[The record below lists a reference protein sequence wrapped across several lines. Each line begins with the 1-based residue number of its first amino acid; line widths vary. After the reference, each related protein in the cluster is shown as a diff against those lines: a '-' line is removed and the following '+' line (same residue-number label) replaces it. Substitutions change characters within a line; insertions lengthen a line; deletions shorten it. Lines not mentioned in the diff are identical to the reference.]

1 MIRIYTTIIL
11 IILTVITLTAAALK
25 PKLYKPVQFVLTDF
39 KVENTVNTES
49 KPQNIEITSGQTAKI
64 QEKIVKLPPQTTKK
78 ITKTIQPQTTQPAQ
92 KTIAANKIEQTKNI
106 VSVKPSAAPQQ
117 SKKVQ
122 TTIPQQAQ
130 VKLPP
135 SIQQTINKTETD
147 KTVKTVTLPA
157 VNPTTQTKE
166 IEIEDKPLTAQEE
179 IIVWNKWRS
188 DLQNKIMRDSK
199 VHAPLGTTFKFSF
212 TVDRAGRISNLR
224 VWSNTPAYNTIAINM
239 IKPVILGYQG
249 TSILNF
255 PPRTKRIITNVNGG
269 FVISTSNKFSSPNDF
284 SDIEKVRN

>member
-1 MIRIYTTIIL
+1 MIRTYTTIIL

-39 KVENTVNTES
+39 KVENTVNAERKSLKVEIPSEQTSKTEE
-49 KPQNIEITSGQTAKI
+49 KTIKLQPQSE
-64 QEKIVKLPPQTTKK
+64 EKTTK
-78 ITKTIQPQTTQPAQ
+78 IIQSQNTKPVQ
-92 KTIAANKIEQTKNI
+92 KTITTSKVEQTKN
-106 VSVKPSAAPQQ
+106 VMSVKQSAAPQQ
-117 SKKVQ
+117 SKTVQ
-122 TTIPQQAQ
+122 TTLPQSQI
-130 VKLPP
+130 KLPP
-135 SIQQTINKTETD
+135 SIQQTINKTETI
-147 KTVKTVTLPA
+147 KTVTQPK
-157 VNPTTQTKE
+157 VKQTTQPKE
-166 IEIEDKPLTAQEE
+166 IEIENKPLTAQEE

-269 FVISTSNKFSSPNDF
+269 FVISTSNKFSSPCDF

>member
-1 MIRIYTTIIL
+1 MIKTYTTIIL
-11 IILTVITLTAAALK
+11 IILTVITLATAALK

-39 KVENTVNTES
+39 KVENTVNAES
-49 KPQNIEITSGQTAKI
+49 KSQNLEIPSEQPSKT
-64 QEKIVKLPPQTTKK
+64 QEKIIKLLPQSEEKT
-78 ITKTIQPQTTQPAQ
+78 TKTIQSKHIPPIQ
-92 KTIAANKIEQTKNI
+92 KIINTSKVEQTKNV
-106 VSVKPSAAPQQ
+106 VSVKPSTTVQQ
-117 SKKVQ
+117 SKTVQ
-122 TTIPQQAQ
+122 TTVPQTQI
-130 VKLPP
+130 KLPP

-269 FVISTSNKFSSPNDF
+269 FVISTSNKFSSPSDF